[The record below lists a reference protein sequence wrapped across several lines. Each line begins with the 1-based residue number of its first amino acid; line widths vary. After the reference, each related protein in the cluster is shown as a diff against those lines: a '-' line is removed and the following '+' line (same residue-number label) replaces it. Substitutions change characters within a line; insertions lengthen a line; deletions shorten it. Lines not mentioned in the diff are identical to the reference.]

1 MNKPGLVPGL
11 FFGARA
17 NASQLSER
25 HAQGNEDQL
34 WELACLRRRFFG
46 VPIRFCGNGCWRFRP
61 DYGSLWKSL
70 RSASVFDGAPPDQ
83 DQERGGLRADRN
95 GLPNAL
101 HLIFVA
107 LSMASA

>member
-70 RSASVFDGAPPDQ
+70 RSASVFDGAPPIKIKS
-83 DQERGGLRADRN
+83 AA
-95 GLPNAL
+95 AL
-101 HLIFVA
+101 EPTGMVCRTLYI
-107 LSMASA
+107 